1 MSRFQLSINVR
12 DVDEAVAF
20 YQQLFGV
27 PAAKRKPGYANFVV
41 ADPPLKLV
49 LIEGEGAPG
58 TLNHVGI
65 EVADTAVVVAETQ
78 RIAELGLPYKVDD
91 THTCCHATQDKV
103 WSRDPDGV
111 PWEIYTVLSDTEEFG
126 ARAH

>member
-20 YQQLFGV
+20 YEKLLGA
-27 PAAKRKPGYANFVV
+27 PAAKRKPGYANFVLV
-41 ADPPLKLV
+41 DPPLKLV

-65 EVADTAVVVAETQ
+65 EVADTAEVVTETQ
-78 RIAELGLPYKVDD
+78 RIAELGLPYRVDD

-111 PWEIYTVLSDTEEFG
+111 PWEIYTVLSDSEEFG
-126 ARAH
+126 MRAH